1 MKFENKGKWFM
12 ESEEQI
18 NTDDLLAEDELDLAE
33 EDIDDDSEGI
43 FNDKDEACKHRNEA
57 ATRDQINDWIEDH
70 LAMNMTVEKTADAIR
85 KEFPQLDRAKLIAN
99 LNKYL
104 QDDERDFPYTDAI
117 EATMGR
123 PVK

>member
-18 NTDDLLAEDELDLAE
+18 NTDDLLAEDELDLVE
-33 EDIDDDSEGI
+33 EDIDDDSESI
-43 FNDKDEACKHRNEA
+43 FDNKNEA
-57 ATRDQINDWIEDH
+57 ATREQINDWIEDN
-70 LAMNMTVEKTADAIR
+70 LAMNMNVEKTADAIR
-85 KEFPQLDRAKLIAN
+85 KEFPQLNRAKLIAN

-104 QDDERDFPYTDAI
+104 QDGERDYPYTDAI

-123 PVK
+123 QVK